1 MDDKPF
7 LVLDLNDI
15 DSSIINEIAKLA
27 KDRFD
32 LESVVSAAEE
42 LKYIGQLKRVL
53 AGQFREPDDE
63 WVRFL
68 TGSVYDKPFTQ
79 RVREQFRPLVEKAM
93 RQFLSDRVNERLK
106 TALGSSVEIDDAVP
120 LTGEEAVEESVEEAT
135 ISDDRG
141 IETTLEELEGFQIV
155 RAITCSEVD
164 PYRIVHRDTKSYF
177 GILLDDNNR
186 KPLARLH
193 FNRTQKYIGVFDETK
208 TETRYPI
215 EALTDI
221 YAHADKLRTTVHYY
235 E

>member
-1 MDDKPF
+1 MERVVSEVRERLYSLAKK
-7 LVLDLNDI
+7 VQQQK
-15 DSSIINEIAKLA
+15 SIIE
-27 KDRFD
+27 
-32 LESVVSAAEE
+32 
-42 LKYIGQLKRVL
+42 
-53 AGQFREPDDE
+53 
-63 WVRFL
+63 
-68 TGSVYDKPFTQ
+68 T
-79 RVREQFRPLVEKAM
+79 
-93 RQFLSDRVNERLK
+93 
-106 TALGSSVEIDDAVP
+106 
-120 LTGEEAVEESVEEAT
+120 EEAT

>member
-1 MDDKPF
+1 MERVVSEVRERLYSLAKK
-7 LVLDLNDI
+7 VQQQK
-15 DSSIINEIAKLA
+15 SIIE
-27 KDRFD
+27 
-32 LESVVSAAEE
+32 
-42 LKYIGQLKRVL
+42 
-53 AGQFREPDDE
+53 
-63 WVRFL
+63 
-68 TGSVYDKPFTQ
+68 T
-79 RVREQFRPLVEKAM
+79 
-93 RQFLSDRVNERLK
+93 
-106 TALGSSVEIDDAVP
+106 
-120 LTGEEAVEESVEEAT
+120 EEAT

-141 IETTLEELEGFQIV
+141 IETTLKELEGFQIV

-164 PYRIVHRDTKSYF
+164 PHRIVHRDTKSYF